1 MRRGEIIHA
10 QWIFRIAGRTS
21 FSYCL
26 SLLYVDINVTKSGAL
41 NTAMVKGRHHSKT
54 VDTGLG
60 AQNLGRATHAQ
71 RVVVLKTVVLVMM
84 LVVPCSRP
92 GGRERQDTV
101 QRSRTDQSARTVIA
115 QDPLLHPHQLRHESN
130 VGTHAGSLGQNVV
143 IGLVE
148 RPLKLSD
155 QVGDR
160 CSHRSRLAGLAV
172 HINWRIRRSS
182 YINKNDTR
190 EAS

>member
-1 MRRGEIIHA
+1 MHA
-10 QWIFRIAGRTS
+10 QWTVHIAERTS
-21 FSYCL
+21 VPYCL
-26 SLLYVDINVTKSGAL
+26 SLSYVDINVPKVGAL
-41 NTAMVKGRHHSKT
+41 DAAVVKGRHHSKT

-60 AQNLGRATHAQ
+60 TQNFGRATHAQ

-92 GGRERQDTV
+92 GGRERKDTV
-101 QRSRTDQSARTVIA
+101 QRPRTDQSARTVIT
-115 QDPLLHPHQLRHESN
+115 QNPFLHSHQLCHKSN

-160 CSHRSRLAGLAV
+160 CSHRPRFAGLAV
-172 HINWRIRRSS
+172 HVDWRIRRGS
-182 YINKNDTR
+182 YSNNNDTR
-190 EAS
+190 ETS